1 MKRLMCLFSA
11 VLMGF
16 VFAQDVSRLHTQ
28 PQPKKPFKLT
38 YYDIRQYIVEQN
50 PQGRI
55 IVDFFIN
62 EKGEVED
69 PNITDTFN
77 INLNA
82 VVLAKLNE
90 TSYYPAT
97 QNGVPVKIR
106 YTLPIVFK

>member
-28 PQPKKPFKLT
+28 PQ
-38 YYDIRQYIVEQN
+38 
-50 PQGRI
+50 
-55 IVDFFIN
+55 
-62 EKGEVED
+62 
-69 PNITDTFN
+69 
-77 INLNA
+77 
-82 VVLAKLNE
+82 LAKLKE